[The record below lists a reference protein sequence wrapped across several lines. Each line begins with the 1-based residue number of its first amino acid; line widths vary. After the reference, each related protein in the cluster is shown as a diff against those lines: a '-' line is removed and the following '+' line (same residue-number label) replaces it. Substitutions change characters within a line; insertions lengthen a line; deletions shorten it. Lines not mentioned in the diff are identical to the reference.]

1 VLEWVHELTS
11 GASDASTVGHHAAVA
26 LWSPFTGLQA
36 RLANRIRK
44 TSIPQNPHRALPR
57 WQRWSGW
64 SKVDNVLSNKY
75 VRGAGVVGAAAG
87 TVSSFG
93 DHRAAGDSATE
104 AALKTG
110 VETGFTA
117 LGASTFAAGGVVCGP
132 AAAACGAGLGV
143 VGAGVG
149 SWVGGK
155 VTTTFEGEFEWT
167 AGKLEDAGNFVS
179 GIDYTPWN

>member
-1 VLEWVHELTS
+1 
-11 GASDASTVGHHAAVA
+11 
-26 LWSPFTGLQA
+26 
-36 RLANRIRK
+36 
-44 TSIPQNPHRALPR
+44 
-57 WQRWSGW
+57 
-64 SKVDNVLSNKY
+64 VDNVLSNKY

-104 AALKTG
+104 VALKTG